1 MTIHYTHRIKENRK
15 TLIVYRS
22 SWSFRDC
29 RDFDLVRRRRWRSVV
44 AANLWAGRDFPVSV
58 ELLLTKPSSYSYSS
72 LTNKSKLIVRIGKTL
87 VFMTTKRRPFSPFPR
102 VFHTHTPRTYT
113 HTHTHTQFFNNDPFV
128 QSVSGRE
135 WSHTQTKLLVKNFC
149 ALGNKKRTAQQHE
162 NYSTVYH
169 WVPESSKSLCVCVT
183 RRRGEITAEGDPDS
197 CAGCAPSQGESLP
210 LVECPA
216 AILFL
221 LLLLH
226 RLFLFF
232 LLFFFTSFGLLF
244 SNSNSRRVAH
254 ILGCFSL
261 KEVSLD
267 QRDYFNAMTN
277 CCFVKMNAMPIFRIE
292 FG

>member
-1 MTIHYTHRIKENRK
+1 MTIHYTHRIKEKRK

-58 ELLLTKPSSYSYSS
+58 ELLWTKPSSSSYSS
-72 LTNKSKLIVRIGKTL
+72 LTNKSKLLVKNGKTL
-87 VFMTTKRRPFSPFPR
+87 AFMTTKRRPFSSFPR
-102 VFHTHTPRTYT
+102 VPHTHTPRTT

-169 WVPESSKSLCVCVT
+169 WVPECCVCVW
-183 RRRGEITAEGDPDS
+183 
-197 CAGCAPSQGESLP
+197 
-210 LVECPA
+210 
-216 AILFL
+216 
-221 LLLLH
+221 
-226 RLFLFF
+226 
-232 LLFFFTSFGLLF
+232 
-244 SNSNSRRVAH
+244 
-254 ILGCFSL
+254 LGGGG
-261 KEVSLD
+261 K
-267 QRDYFNAMTN
+267 
-277 CCFVKMNAMPIFRIE
+277 
-292 FG
+292 